1 MTTTTE
7 STKTQDEAQIRQ
19 LVADVSSAICAK
31 DVDRIMS
38 YYDRDVVFFDV
49 KPPFQTN
56 GADALRRIWEECLP
70 YFPDSF
76 GIESRDLRVSVS
88 GDLAITHWLNRF
100 TGMEPNHPAMQTWL
114 RFTSVS
120 QRKQGRWQI
129 VHEHGSVPFDPHT
142 SQAVF
147 TLEP

>member
-1 MTTTTE
+1 MAMTTQ
-7 STKTQDEAQIRQ
+7 STQTQDEAQIRQ
-19 LVADVSSAICAK
+19 LIAEVSSAICAK

-38 YYDRDVVFFDV
+38 YYDPEVVFFDV

-56 GADALRRIWEECLP
+56 GADALRRTWQECLP

-76 GIESRDLRVSVS
+76 SIESRDLRVIVG
-88 GDLAITHWLNRF
+88 GDLAIAHWLNRF
-100 TGMEPNHPAMQTWL
+100 TGMETNHPAMQTWL
-114 RFTSVS
+114 RFTTVC
-120 QRKQGRWQI
+120 QRKQGKWQV

-147 TLEP
+147 TLNP